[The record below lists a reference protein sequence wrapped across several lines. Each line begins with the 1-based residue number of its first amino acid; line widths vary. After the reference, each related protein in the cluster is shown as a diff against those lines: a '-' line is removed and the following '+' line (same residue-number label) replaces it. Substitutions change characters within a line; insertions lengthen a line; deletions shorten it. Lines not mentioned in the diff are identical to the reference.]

1 MREIRPYG
9 SAGGGTEL
17 NQSSLPR
24 SSGTL
29 RVLWAGPRPTTRSVE
44 DGIPTEDRGNED
56 APHAQRGGDQRG
68 LSNYS

>member
-29 RVLWAGPRPTTRSVE
+29 RVVRSGVAL
-44 DGIPTEDRGNED
+44 P
-56 APHAQRGGDQRG
+56 RGG
-68 LSNYS
+68 LSYLKTRMHADAGMGFHRSYVE

>member
-29 RVLWAGPRPTTRSVE
+29 RVLPPRLAVTARADESRKNRWALF
-44 DGIPTEDRGNED
+44 I
-56 APHAQRGGDQRG
+56 AI
-68 LSNYS
+68 LSAC

>member
-24 SSGTL
+24 SKQGTNGDFSIATGTQRL
-29 RVLWAGPRPTTRSVE
+29 LVWWSVFMVCSREGPWASPNMSSAIRPLIV
-44 DGIPTEDRGNED
+44 
-56 APHAQRGGDQRG
+56 A
-68 LSNYS
+68 